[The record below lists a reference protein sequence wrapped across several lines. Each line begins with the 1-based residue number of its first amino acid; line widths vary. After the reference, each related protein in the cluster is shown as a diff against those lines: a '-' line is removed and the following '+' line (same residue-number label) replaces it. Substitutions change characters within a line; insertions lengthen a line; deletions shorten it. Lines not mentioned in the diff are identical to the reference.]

1 MAVLCEN
8 CYKMI
13 RNNGKISTMFTHLQ
27 SLKMIALLGE
37 KKENEKKEALKKI
50 YNNVIQ
56 LCA

>member
-1 MAVLCEN
+1 
-8 CYKMI
+8 
-13 RNNGKISTMFTHLQ
+13 MFTHLQ

>member
-1 MAVLCEN
+1 MRSIFVCKVVEMAVLCEN

-37 KKENEKKEALKKI
+37 KKENEKKRKP
-50 YNNVIQ
+50 
-56 LCA
+56 